1 MHREGCGQILVSIRG
16 EKPRLFCSAVVV
28 ALVAPSER
36 QMKRKREK
44 VMACGWWLMWVD
56 RALGN
61 LRVVPH
67 GCMLLGA
74 AAVSGAMRFI
84 LLAEKRVAS
93 GLIWFGPLL
102 LQKDCGAV
110 RYLFPK

>member
-61 LRVVPH
+61 LRVVPPWVH
-67 GCMLLGA
+67 VMLMLLGA
-74 AAVSGAMRFI
+74 AAVSDNLWCDAIFCWQRKM
-84 LLAEKRVAS
+84 AS
-93 GLIWFGPLL
+93 GG
-102 LQKDCGAV
+102 
-110 RYLFPK
+110 

>member
-28 ALVAPSER
+28 ALVALSER
-36 QMKRKREK
+36 QMKRKRDK

-61 LRVVPH
+61 LRVVPPWVH
-67 GCMLLGA
+67 LTGA
-74 AAVSGAMRFI
+74 AAECLVRCDLFCWQRK
-84 LLAEKRVAS
+84 E
-93 GLIWFGPLL
+93 W
-102 LQKDCGAV
+102 LQG
-110 RYLFPK
+110 

>member
-28 ALVAPSER
+28 ALVALSER

-74 AAVSGAMRFI
+74 AAAAVSGIFAGR
-84 LLAEKRVAS
+84 EK
-93 GLIWFGPLL
+93 W
-102 LQKDCGAV
+102 LQG
-110 RYLFPK
+110 

>member
-1 MHREGCGQILVSIRG
+1 MVGMVHREGCGQILVSIRG

-74 AAVSGAMRFI
+74 AAVSGDAIYCWQRNKIRFAVKLESLLI
-84 LLAEKRVAS
+84 LGGR
-93 GLIWFGPLL
+93 
-102 LQKDCGAV
+102 C
-110 RYLFPK
+110 

>member
-1 MHREGCGQILVSIRG
+1 MVGMVHREGCGQILVSIRG

-56 RALGN
+56 RA
-61 LRVVPH
+61 R
-67 GCMLLGA
+67 CTSMGA
-74 AAVSGAMRFI
+74 CYWCSVWCDAIYCLQR
-84 LLAEKRVAS
+84 KVAS
-93 GLIWFGPLL
+93 VQYPRPTVWAETIF
-102 LQKDCGAV
+102 KI
-110 RYLFPK
+110 

>member
-28 ALVAPSER
+28 ALVALSER

-67 GCMLLGA
+67 GCMLPAGYWVQLCCSA
-74 AAVSGAMRFI
+74 LQCLVSGAMD

-93 GLIWFGPLL
+93 GLI
-102 LQKDCGAV
+102 
-110 RYLFPK
+110 

>member
-1 MHREGCGQILVSIRG
+1 VHREGCGQILVSIRG

-28 ALVAPSER
+28 ALVALSER

-67 GCMLLGA
+67 GCMLPAWLLGAA
-74 AAVSGAMRFI
+74 AAVSGVLSGAMDL

-93 GLIWFGPLL
+93 AGLI
-102 LQKDCGAV
+102 
-110 RYLFPK
+110 